1 MLDELNKLPE
11 KEYTGPDQVQK
22 AMF

>member
-22 AMF
+22 ALF